1 MKKILLI
8 AAIVLA
14 VLIGGI
20 LLFATTQPDSFR
32 VERKAQIQAAPE
44 KIFAVLNDFH
54 QWDNWSPWSKL
65 DPDMKKKFSG
75 SENGVGS
82 IYEWEGNNQVG
93 QGRMEITESA
103 PHSKIALKLDF
114 LKPME
119 GHSITEFTLSPA
131 QDSQSTEVTWA
142 MHGPNNYLSK
152 IMCTFVS
159 MDKMIGK
166 DFEAGL
172 SNLKAIAEK

>member
-1 MKKILLI
+1 MKKILLT

-20 LLFATTQPDSFR
+20 LLYATTQPDSFR
-32 VERKAQIQAAPE
+32 VERKAQIHAAPG
-44 KIFAVLNDFH
+44 KIFAILNDFH

-65 DPDMKKKFSG
+65 DPDMKKTFSG
-75 SENGVGS
+75 SETGVGS
-82 IYEWEGNNQVG
+82 VYEWEGNNQVG
-93 QGRMEITESA
+93 QGRMEIVESA
-103 PHSKIALKLDF
+103 APSKIALKLDF

-119 GHSITEFTLSPA
+119 GHSITEFTLSSP
-131 QDSQSTEVTWA
+131 DSQSTEVTWA

-166 DFEAGL
+166 DFEAGFA
-172 SNLKAIAEK
+172 NLKALAEK